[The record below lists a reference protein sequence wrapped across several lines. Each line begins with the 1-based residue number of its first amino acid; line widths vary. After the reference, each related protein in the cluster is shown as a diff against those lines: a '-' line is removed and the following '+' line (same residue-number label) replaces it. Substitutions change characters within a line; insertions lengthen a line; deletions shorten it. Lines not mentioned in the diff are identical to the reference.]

1 MFSILNNIPTV
12 TRNLLIINILMFVLT
27 FFFQAQ
33 GIELRAILASHYVS
47 SPLFEPYQIVSHFF
61 MHEDILHILFN
72 MLGVVMLGGFLE
84 RLWGPKRYFIFYISC
99 ALGAFALYNGI
110 GVYQMIESKN
120 ALKSSM
126 IDLTVIDNIIKTSAN
141 DYEITKNV
149 NEYIESLHL
158 SPTFDFTP
166 LQTYYDV
173 ATGRMLGAS
182 GAVFGILVAFAI
194 LFPNTE
200 FLLYFA
206 IPVKAKYLALG
217 YVAYELYNAYYPS
230 DGDHVAHLAHIG
242 GAIVGTVLVLIWRKN
257 RTQFY

>member
-1 MFSILNNIPTV
+1 MFSILNNIPPV
-12 TRNLLIINILMFVLT
+12 TRSLLIINILMFVLT
-27 FFFQAQ
+27 FLLQTQ
-33 GIELRAILASHYVS
+33 GIYLTQILGAYYIN
-47 SPLFEPYQIVSHFF
+47 SPVFEPYQIVSHFF
-61 MHEDILHILFN
+61 MHGGILHILFN

-99 ALGAFALYNGI
+99 ALGAFALYNAI
-110 GVYQMIESKN
+110 GFSEIMEMKQQLISYKVDITELNYVMEGHGSWN
-120 ALKSSM
+120 HPNPEVFALAKAYFEKC
-126 IDLTVIDNIIKTSAN
+126 T
-141 DYEITKNV
+141 
-149 NEYIESLHL
+149 
-158 SPTFDFTP
+158 TP
-166 LQTYYDV
+166 MV
-173 ATGRMLGAS
+173 GAS

-230 DGDHVAHLAHIG
+230 NGDHIAHLAHIG
-242 GAIVGTVLVLIWRKN
+242 GAIVGTVFVLIWRKN